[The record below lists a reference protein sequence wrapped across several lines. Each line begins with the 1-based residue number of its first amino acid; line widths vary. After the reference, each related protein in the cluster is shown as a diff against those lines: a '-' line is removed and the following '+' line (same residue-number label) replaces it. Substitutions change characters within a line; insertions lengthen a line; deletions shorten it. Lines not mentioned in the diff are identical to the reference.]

1 MSDTLI
7 LLPGLLCDARL
18 WERQAAFLASQVR
31 VVAPDLSQ
39 DQSLGAMA
47 ERVLA
52 AAPPRFA
59 LGGLS
64 MGGYLS
70 LEIMRRAPERVERLA
85 LLCTNALADPPEQR
99 QRRLDAIALAA
110 TPGGF
115 DQVVAAQT
123 STLLAPASAADPAIA
138 GRFQAMARSVGPEG
152 FARQQ
157 RAIMAR
163 PDSRPG
169 LGGIAC
175 PTLVLC
181 GAQDTLTTPDLHR
194 TLAEAISGARLE
206 IVPGSGHLAPIERPD
221 PVSNALSSWLKNA
234 RK

>member
-1 MSDTLI
+1 MSETLI
-7 LLPGLLCDARL
+7 LLPGLLCDSRL
-18 WERQAAFLASQVR
+18 WERQAAFLAGSTR
-31 VVAPDLSQ
+31 VVVPDLSQ
-39 DQSLGAMA
+39 DDALGVMA

-52 AAPPRFA
+52 SAPARFA

-70 LEIMRRAPERVERLA
+70 LEIIRRAPERVERLA

-99 QRRLDAIALAA
+99 QRRLDAIALAS
-110 TPGGF
+110 TPAGF
-115 DQVVAAQT
+115 EQVVAAQAEV
-123 STLLAPASAADPAIA
+123 LLSPASAADPVLN
-138 GRFQAMARSVGPEG
+138 GLFRAMAASVGPAG

-169 LGGIAC
+169 LGAIAC

-181 GAQDTLTTPDLHR
+181 GALDRLTPPDLHR
-194 TLAEAISGARLE
+194 TLADAIPGAALE
-206 IVPGSGHLAPIERPD
+206 IVEGSGHLAPIERPE
-221 PVSNALSSWLKNA
+221 PVSTALANWL
-234 RK
+234 RRV

>member
-1 MSDTLI
+1 MSETLI
-7 LLPGLLCDARL
+7 LLPGLLCDFRL
-18 WERQAAFLASQVR
+18 WERQAAALAPQAR
-31 VVAPDLSQ
+31 VVVPDLSQ
-39 DQSLGAMA
+39 DESLAAMA

-70 LEIMRRAPERVERLA
+70 MEIMRRAPERVERLA
-85 LLCTNALADPPEQR
+85 LMCTNALADPPEQR

-110 TPGGF
+110 TPAGF

-123 STLLAPASAADPAIA
+123 SVLLAPSSAADPVIA
-138 GRFQAMARSVGPEG
+138 GLFRAMAQAVGPEG

-169 LGGIAC
+169 LAAIAC

-181 GAQDTLTTPDLHR
+181 GALDTLTPPDLHR
-194 TLAEAISGARLE
+194 TLAEAIPAARLE
-206 IVPGSGHLAPIERPD
+206 IVPDSGHLAPIERPD
-221 PVSNALSSWLKNA
+221 PVSAALSSWL
-234 RK
+234 REG

>member
-1 MSDTLI
+1 MSETLI
-7 LLPGLLCDARL
+7 LLPGLLCDSRL
-18 WERQAAFLASQVR
+18 WAHQAAFLAPQTR
-31 VVAPDLSQ
+31 VVVPDLSR
-39 DQSLGAMA
+39 DDSLGAMA

-70 LEIMRRAPERVERLA
+70 MEIIRRAPERVERLA

-110 TPGGF
+110 TPAGF

-123 STLLAPASAADPAIA
+123 SVLLSPASAADPVLA
-138 GRFQAMARSVGPEG
+138 GLFRAMAAAVGPEG

-169 LGGIAC
+169 LGAIAC

-181 GAQDTLTTPDLHR
+181 GALDTLTPPDLHR
-194 TLAEAISGARLE
+194 TLAEAIPGARLE
-206 IVPGSGHLAPIERPD
+206 IVEDSGHLAPIERPD
-221 PVSNALSSWLKNA
+221 PVSAALSSWL
-234 RK
+234 REG

>member
-1 MSDTLI
+1 MSETLI
-7 LLPGLLCDARL
+7 LLPGLLCDFRL
-18 WERQAAFLASQVR
+18 WERQAAALAPQTK
-31 VVAPDLSQ
+31 VVVPDLSQ
-39 DQSLGAMA
+39 DESLGAMA

-64 MGGYLS
+64 MGGYLAM
-70 LEIMRRAPERVERLA
+70 EIMRRAPERVERLA
-85 LLCTNALADPPEQR
+85 LMCTNALADPPEQR

-110 TPGGF
+110 TPAGF
-115 DQVVAAQT
+115 EQVVAAQT
-123 STLLAPASAADPAIA
+123 SVLLAPSAAADPAIA
-138 GRFQAMARSVGPEG
+138 GLFRAMAQAVGPEG

-169 LGGIAC
+169 LAAIAC

-181 GAQDTLTTPDLHR
+181 GALDTLTPPDLHR
-194 TLAEAISGARLE
+194 TLAEAIPAARLE
-206 IVPGSGHLAPIERPD
+206 IVEDSGHLAPIERPD
-221 PVSNALSSWLKNA
+221 PVSSALSSWL
-234 RK
+234 REG

>member
-1 MSDTLI
+1 MSETLI
-7 LLPGLLCDARL
+7 LLPGLLCNFRL
-18 WERQAAFLASQVR
+18 WTHQAAFLAPQAE
-31 VVAPDLSQ
+31 VVVPDLTQ
-39 DQSLGAMA
+39 DESLGAMA

-52 AAPPRFA
+52 LAPPRFA

-64 MGGYLS
+64 MGGYLAM
-70 LEIMRRAPERVERLA
+70 EIMRRAPERVERLA

-99 QRRLDAIALAA
+99 QRRLDAIALAS
-110 TPGGF
+110 TPVGF
-115 DQVVAAQT
+115 DQVVAAQAAV
-123 STLLAPASAADPAIA
+123 LLSPASAADPAIA
-138 GRFQAMARSVGPEG
+138 GQFRAMAQAVGPEG

-169 LGGIAC
+169 LGAIAC

-181 GAQDTLTTPDLHR
+181 GALDTLTPPELHR

-206 IVPGSGHLAPIERPD
+206 IVPESGHLAPIERPD
-221 PVSNALSSWLKNA
+221 PVSLALSSWLKMT
-234 RK
+234 

>member
-1 MSDTLI
+1 MSKTLI
-7 LLPGLLCDARL
+7 LLPGLLCDFRL
-18 WERQAAFLASQVR
+18 WARQSQALSSR
-31 VVAPDLSQ
+31 IGVVVPDLAR
-39 DQSLGAMA
+39 DDSLEAMA

-85 LLCTNALADPPEQR
+85 LLCTNAQADPPEQK

-110 TPGGF
+110 SPEGF
-115 DQVVAAQT
+115 DQVVAAQAAA
-123 STLLAPASAADPAIA
+123 LLAPDSAADPAIA
-138 GRFQAMARSVGPEG
+138 GLFRAMASSVGSEG

-169 LGGIAC
+169 LSAIAC
-175 PTLVLC
+175 PTLILC
-181 GAQDTLTTPDLHR
+181 GALDTLTPPDLHR
-194 TLAEAISGARLE
+194 GLAAAISGARLE
-206 IVPGSGHLAPIERPD
+206 IVPDSGHLAPIERPD
-221 PVSNALSSWLKNA
+221 AVSLALASWLSDL
-234 RK
+234 